1 MRLVPAAHRVI
12 ASRRSVS
19 PLHPPRRRVAR
30 RDPPRDESGGAA
42 SLWVVM
48 LVPVLVLGAV
58 AAMAVPERMAAQAT
72 MEDVALDLATLAV
85 AWRATE
91 NVPRGTIDS
100 FVPECVST
108 IDTAREALCRGLWEP
123 VVTDLGLAGIDVT
136 SVRGFYSDLYTAS
149 DSFPDRPPCRIYGSA
164 VLLDAVHVALVA
176 DWYGSWAASQVW
188 PDGTRQGAEAVGRL
202 QTTFFDA
209 SASDPAD
216 DRGNECGQRFTLHK
230 ESGEPGWLGDPDFE
244 GRRMAESIPLRT
256 TFSG

>member
-12 ASRRSVS
+12 ADRRSVS
-19 PLHPPRRRVAR
+19 PLHRRRVRVR

-42 SLWVVM
+42 SLWVVV

-58 AAMAVPERMAAQAT
+58 AAMAVPERMAAEAT
-72 MEDVALDLATLAV
+72 MEDVALDMATLAV
-85 AWRATE
+85 AWRFTE
-91 NVPRGTIDS
+91 DAPRGPIDA

-108 IDTAREALCRGLWEP
+108 SDSSREALCRTLWEP
-123 VVTDLGLAGIDVT
+123 VMMDLGLAGIDVT
-136 SVRGFYSDLYTAS
+136 SVRGFYSDSYTES
-149 DSFPDRPPCRIYGSA
+149 NDIEDRPPCRIYGSA

-176 DWYGSWAASQVW
+176 DWYGSWAALQVW
-188 PDGTRQGAEAVGRL
+188 PDGRRQGAEAVGRL
-202 QTTFFDA
+202 QTTFYDA
-209 SASDPAD
+209 TPAGSTE